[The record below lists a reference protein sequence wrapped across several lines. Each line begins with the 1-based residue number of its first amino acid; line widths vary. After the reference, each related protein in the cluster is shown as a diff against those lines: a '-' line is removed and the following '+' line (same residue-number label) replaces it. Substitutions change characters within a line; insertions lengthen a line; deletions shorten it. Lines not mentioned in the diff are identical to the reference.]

1 VKEQALLTLKAN
13 FLVIN
18 AAHNTSS
25 NASKTLH
32 LRIISDGSLGAH
44 FVARTSKDILGRLIL
59 EAILASCHLTSASL
73 TWALAG
79 ETDTVH

>member
-1 VKEQALLTLKAN
+1 MLTLKAN

-18 AAHNTSS
+18 ATDNTSS

-32 LRIISDGSLGAH
+32 LGIISYGSLGAH

-59 EAILASCHLTSASL
+59 EAILASCYLTSASL
-73 TWALAG
+73 TGALAG
-79 ETDTVH
+79 EADTVY